1 MIVVLKLQG
10 RIDFPSL
17 KFWITHTR
25 WLNYFPGSLVRL
37 ADDVRPAGPIRPSS
51 QGWIYKKKTGGLR
64 VCCTAQAVRELQNVC
79 KEATCRNGL
88 DVDI

>member
-1 MIVVLKLQG
+1 MTSDLLGLYVL
-10 RIDFPSL
+10 RL
-17 KFWITHTR
+17 KVGYI
-25 WLNYFPGSLVRL
+25 
-37 ADDVRPAGPIRPSS
+37 
-51 QGWIYKKKTGGLR
+51 KKKTGGLR